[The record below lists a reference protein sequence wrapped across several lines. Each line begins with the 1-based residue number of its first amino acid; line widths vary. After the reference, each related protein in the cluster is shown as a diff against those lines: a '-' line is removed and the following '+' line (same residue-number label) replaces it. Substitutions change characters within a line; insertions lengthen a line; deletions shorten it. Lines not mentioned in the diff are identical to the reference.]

1 MAAAQVEAGDLL
13 GGKYRVERVLGAGG
27 MGVVVAA
34 RHTQLGQRVAL
45 KLMLKE
51 ALADPANAERFAREA
66 RAAVRL
72 QSPHTARVLDVG
84 KLKNG
89 EPYMVMEYLDG
100 QDLGKSSAPESST
113 RWSSPRPAGKIAAS
127 PRPTSS
133 RSR

>member
-1 MAAAQVEAGDLL
+1 MAAAQVKPGDLL
-13 GGKYRVERVLGAGG
+13 GGKYRVERVLGTGG
-27 MGVVVAA
+27 MGMVLLA

-45 KLMLKE
+45 KVMLKE

-100 QDLGKSSAPESST
+100 QDLDEVVRVSGALP
-113 RWSSPRPAGKIAAS
+113 PHVAVDYILQA
-127 PRPTSS
+127 
-133 RSR
+133 